1 MKAPVLQTKEKDG
14 ITEKNLKQVTQEL
27 NIINIKIEH
36 KKEILKLCNKFI
48 FLMELRIKTKM
59 KFNFELKIK

>member
-1 MKAPVLQTKEKDG
+1 MKALVIQMKEKDG
-14 ITEKNLKQVTQEL
+14 EIEKNLKQIIQEL

-59 KFNFELKIK
+59 KYNFETKLN

>member
-14 ITEKNLKQVTQEL
+14 ITEKNLKKIIQEL

-48 FLMELRIKTKM
+48 FLMELIKTKM
-59 KFNFELKIK
+59 KYNFELKIK

>member
-1 MKAPVLQTKEKDG
+1 MKALVIQMKEKDG
-14 ITEKNLKQVTQEL
+14 EIEKNLKKIIQEL

-48 FLMELRIKTKM
+48 FLIDGEIENKEQ
-59 KFNFELKIK
+59 NEI